1 MRSIAL
7 GFICL
12 AAVGCGEDATVSG
25 VFPASGFL
33 GRTMRV
39 QVTGDNTSWDSS
51 TGLDF
56 GPGVTVSSVSV
67 ASPTSLSAEI
77 VITDAATA
85 GLRDVIVTGSD
96 GGSLSSAFDLQSPLK
111 VDWRG
116 NRAQGSIARFTVHNL
131 DFTSPFDDTCTAASL
146 FGCSEYGNTNVESPT
161 GTFVALDLVSPYT
174 LSGTMYIDTDA
185 VAGDFQVL
193 SGAADQAAVI
203 SPLGEQLDIA
213 ARTATPITGGMV
225 TQTVAAAYDSQ
236 LFSLDAAANSLTRF
250 SASSAGGVPTLYV
263 LGSTGHFEDL
273 VTAAAA
279 PNLVTQ
285 TGGSYYVIVDNS
297 DGDSGFAYTLR
308 ANPLAVTPAAEADTA
323 GANDTAANAQTL
335 ATIPALVTGGEITAD
350 TDEDWFKFTVPSGS
364 AAKKVHVVTAAG
376 DPVADEAIE
385 IYAKSGGT
393 APGTLISGANPID
406 RGYHENA
413 VSAMAVGAATEVY
426 VHIFVDPDY
435 YNPQQTKYVAAIWLE

>member
-12 AAVGCGEDATVSG
+12 AAIGCGEDASVSG
-25 VFPASGFL
+25 VFPAAGFL

-56 GPGVTVSSVSV
+56 GPGVTVSNVSVS
-67 ASPTSLSAEI
+67 SPTSLSAEI
-77 VITDAATA
+77 VITDSAAA
-85 GLRDVIVTGSD
+85 GLRDVTVTGGD
-96 GGSLSSAFDLQSPLK
+96 GGTLSSAFDLQSPLK

-116 NRAQGSIARFTVHNL
+116 ARVQGSVARFTVHNL
-131 DFTSPFDDTCTAASL
+131 DFSSPFDDTCTAASL
-146 FGCSEYGNTNVESPT
+146 FGCSEYGNTNVESPP

-185 VAGDFQVL
+185 MAGDFQVF
-193 SGAADQAAVI
+193 SGSADQTAVI
-203 SPLGEQLDIA
+203 SPLGAQLDIT
-213 ARTATPITGGMV
+213 ARTAAPITGGMV

-236 LFSLDAAANSLTRF
+236 LFTVDANANSLTRF
-250 SASSAGGVPTLYV
+250 SASSAGGAPTIYI
-263 LGSTGHFEDL
+263 LGSSGHFDDL
-273 VTAAAA
+273 VTGGAA
-279 PNLVTQ
+279 PNLVSQ
-285 TGGSYYVIVDNS
+285 TAGSYYVIVDNG

-308 ANPLAVTPAAEADTA
+308 ANPLALTPLAEADTA
-323 GANDTAANAQTL
+323 GANDTAATSQTV
-335 ATIPALVTGGEITAD
+335 AIPALVTGGELTAD
-350 TDEDWFKFTVPSGS
+350 TDEDWFKFTVPGGS
-364 AAKKVHVVTAAG
+364 AAKKVHVITAAG

-385 IYAKSGGT
+385 IFAKSGGT
-393 APGTLISGANPID
+393 APGTKISGADPID

-426 VHIFVDPDY
+426 VHIFVDPAY